1 MSDSPDNGS
10 NRMPSHE
17 PEVNKAPV
25 RKKMGLGRGLDAL
38 LGESIGATGHSAME
52 IGQGIGAEEI
62 AINSAAAANASA
74 RREGVSLIAVADIHP
89 NPNQPRRHFA
99 EAALDELAKSIA
111 RHGVIQPVVLRP
123 YDGKYQIVAG
133 ERRWRAAQRAQ
144 IHQIPALVRVLTDA
158 ETLEIALIENI
169 QRQDL
174 NPIEEAEAYKRLS
187 DEFGHSQAALANI
200 VEKSRSHV
208 ANMMR
213 LLELPV
219 LLRDMVIEGQ
229 LQMGHARALLSS
241 DDAVQLAAIVVKQ
254 GLSVRATEEL
264 VRRAKKGDSSTRPP
278 RALAKGS
285 ETNADIKAVESYLGD
300 LLGLKVRIHQGG
312 SASAGTVSFDYASL
326 DQLDMLCQ
334 RLTGEKF

>member
-1 MSDSPDNGS
+1 MNDVPENG
-10 NRMPSHE
+10 PSHE
-17 PEVNKAPV
+17 PEVNKAPA

-38 LGESIGATGHSAME
+38 LGESIGVTGHTAME
-52 IGQGIGAEEI
+52 IGQGDVAGQATS
-62 AINSAAAANASA
+62 NVK
-74 RREGVSLIAVADIHP
+74 RDGVSMIAVAEITP
-89 NPNQPRRHFA
+89 NPHQPRRHFA
-99 EAALDELAKSIA
+99 EAALEELAKSIA
-111 RHGVIQPVVLRP
+111 RHGVIQPIVVRP
-123 YDGKYQIVAG
+123 FDGKYQIVAG

-144 IHQIPALVRVLTDA
+144 IHHLPALVRSLTDA
-158 ETLEIALIENI
+158 ETMEIALIENI

-174 NPIEEAEAYKRLS
+174 NPIEEAEAYKRLT
-187 DEFGHSQAALANI
+187 DEFGHSQAALASI

-241 DDAVQLAAIVVKQ
+241 DDAVQLAAVVVKQ
-254 GLSVRATEEL
+254 GLSVRATEDL
-264 VRRAKKGDSSTRPP
+264 VRRSKHDGKAEAAP
-278 RALAKGS
+278 RKAKGES
-285 ETNADIKAVESYLGD
+285 QNNADIKAVETYLGD
-300 LLGLKVRIHQGG
+300 LLGLKVRIQQGA
-312 SASAGTVSFDYASL
+312 SASIGTVSFDYASL